1 MTDSKAHYES
11 VSKAPSIRSSSP
23 RTTIKLSA
31 ANRFWIGATIFA
43 LLTAAALIQSP
54 RQDPFTSP
62 RWIVSRGWWTHP
74 LEWNAPSRLAKIECG
89 LNAIS
94 ALSDGTHIFAAG
106 NRGMIVK
113 SNDAGRSWIKKA
125 ITFSKPGNQPTPSTV
140 SQSLLELDLVPST
153 YAAVSKADSRQSR
166 PQERS
171 IAVPAPTD
179 DATLRGIY
187 FVDDAQR
194 GEVITEAG
202 WRFFTNDGGD
212 NWDTQFLE
220 SLYSLNAK
228 PFQGPLRSVQV
239 PKIAGEAG
247 SNYVV
252 IFSNNWFFRAADPP
266 FYYPFD
272 QGQTVYGSYE
282 SPSSTWVVGAAGV
295 VWRSTDRGAYWTQLY
310 TKTPNDLHGVFF
322 LDDNKGWVV
331 GSNGAVFSTNDAGIN
346 WQPKASGTKSQLNS
360 IQFLSDGLHGWIAGN
375 DGLIL
380 STTDGGETWI
390 HQTQGF
396 EGTGGLYFRFPAPWY
411 FLSLVGLGVAL
422 LSRRVDQVDLT
433 PEESV
438 ADVLVSDR
446 ALEQADGD
454 VLAFNSIA
462 RGISRFFR
470 NENTLP
476 PLTIAIIGEWGTG
489 KSSLMNLLRVDLR
502 SYKFRPVWFNAWHHQ
517 KEEYILASLLENIK
531 LQAVP
536 RWWTSRGIVFR
547 AKLLWIRGWRQWFP
561 LVALLF
567 LIYVMLVYRLG
578 NMGSDTTLA
587 AFIKN
592 VMASVTDPAT
602 VPSTANILTLIPLLA
617 GIVTFV
623 TAVWKGI
630 TAFGVK
636 PASLLAGVSRGMSI
650 RGLEAQT
657 SFRQKFAVEFCDV
670 TRALGERSM
679 LIFIDD
685 LDRCRPDQVVETL
698 EAVNFLTTSGEC
710 FVVIG
715 MARDYVE
722 SCVGRAFKDVA
733 EEMIDEVDTT
743 DVSEVAKK
751 KRIEFARQYLDKLI
765 NIEVPVPA
773 ASQSQSLALLIAST
787 KEKTEREKLTRF
799 QIFKLSMLDIFSK
812 HWRVVPA
819 LLTLAAL
826 LFLGYYIAHWLSV
839 GPASDNSGKGT
850 TAVAPPTQAPQ
861 QQVPA
866 VSSNEN
872 PSAQVS
878 SANERP
884 NLIQGGRAQFS
895 KNILPALALL
905 GLIWLGASI
914 LTRRPGLVVKDSPRF
929 VKALEIWHPIVF
941 ARQSTPRSTKRFMN
955 HVRYLAMRQRR
966 QSESQPPLQKVLSW
980 LKEKFTGVSFK
991 EVSELPEPGGQI
1003 IPDEILV
1010 ALAAQETL
1018 EPETLDLLLMPAG
1031 VTTGDFGSGPRV
1043 QIRNM
1048 VAALKPL
1055 FDKAAQAHESE
1066 FKNLSKLD
1074 EYRDRFHQ
1082 MTRNVQVR

>member
-1 MTDSKAHYES
+1 M
-11 VSKAPSIRSSSP
+11 V
-23 RTTIKLSA
+23 
-31 ANRFWIGATIFA
+31 
-43 LLTAAALIQSP
+43 
-54 RQDPFTSP
+54 
-62 RWIVSRGWWTHP
+62 
-74 LEWNAPSRLAKIECG
+74 
-89 LNAIS
+89 
-94 ALSDGTHIFAAG
+94 GT
-106 NRGMIVK
+106 
-113 SNDAGRSWIKKA
+113 
-125 ITFSKPGNQPTPSTV
+125 
-140 SQSLLELDLVPST
+140 
-153 YAAVSKADSRQSR
+153 
-166 PQERS
+166 
-171 IAVPAPTD
+171 
-179 DATLRGIY
+179 
-187 FVDDAQR
+187 
-194 GEVITEAG
+194 
-202 WRFFTNDGGD
+202 
-212 NWDTQFLE
+212 
-220 SLYSLNAK
+220 
-228 PFQGPLRSVQV
+228 
-239 PKIAGEAG
+239 
-247 SNYVV
+247 
-252 IFSNNWFFRAADPP
+252 
-266 FYYPFD
+266 
-272 QGQTVYGSYE
+272 
-282 SPSSTWVVGAAGV
+282 AGV

-310 TKTPNDLHGVFF
+310 TTTPNDLHGVFF
-322 LDDNKGWVV
+322 LDDKKGWVV
-331 GSNGAVFSTNDAGIN
+331 GSNGAVFSTNDAGGN

-380 STTDGGETWI
+380 STADGGETWI
-390 HQTQGF
+390 HQTQGL
-396 EGTGGLYFRFPAPWY
+396 EGTGGMYFRFPAPWY
-411 FLSLVGLGVAL
+411 FLSLVGLGLVL
-422 LSRRVDQVDLT
+422 LRRRVDPVDLT

-462 RGISRFFR
+462 RGISRFLR

-567 LIYVMLVYRLG
+567 LIYVMLIYRLG

-733 EEMIDEVDTT
+733 EEMIDEVETT
-743 DVSEVAKK
+743 GGLDVAKQ

-773 ASQSQSLALLIAST
+773 ASQSQLLALLIAST
-787 KEKTEREKLTRF
+787 KEETEREKLTRF
-799 QIFKLSMLDIFSK
+799 QAIKLSMLDRFSK
-812 HWRVVPA
+812 HWRVGPA
-819 LLTLAAL
+819 LLTLGAL
-826 LFLGYYIAHWLSV
+826 LFLGYYIARSLSV
-839 GPASDNSGKGT
+839 GPTSDNPVKS
-850 TAVAPPTQAPQ
+850 Q
-861 QQVPA
+861 
-866 VSSNEN
+866 
-872 PSAQVS
+872 
-878 SANERP
+878 
-884 NLIQGGRAQFS
+884 
-895 KNILPALALL
+895 
-905 GLIWLGASI
+905 WLR
-914 LTRRPGLVVKDSPRF
+914 LQLRRRNSRC
-929 VKALEIWHPIVF
+929 
-941 ARQSTPRSTKRFMN
+941 RRRSRVMK
-955 HVRYLAMRQRR
+955 
-966 QSESQPPLQKVLSW
+966 
-980 LKEKFTGVSFK
+980 
-991 EVSELPEPGGQI
+991 
-1003 IPDEILV
+1003 ILV
-1010 ALAAQETL
+1010 H
-1018 EPETLDLLLMPAG
+1018 
-1031 VTTGDFGSGPRV
+1031 
-1043 QIRNM
+1043 
-1048 VAALKPL
+1048 K
-1055 FDKAAQAHESE
+1055 
-1066 FKNLSKLD
+1066 
-1074 EYRDRFHQ
+1074 
-1082 MTRNVQVR
+1082 